1 MAGAN
6 VAIVLGVVLFAVR
19 WARAGPVLTAVVCAT
34 ALAGF
39 VILARPSPSVVRAA
53 AMGAIGLIG
62 LAAGRPRSALPALAA
77 GVAVLVVL
85 DPELAGD
92 AGFALSV
99 LATSG
104 LLLLAPKWRDGLR
117 RKGWPP
123 GAAEALAVPAAAQ
136 LACGPVIAGL
146 S

>member
-19 WARAGPVLTAVVCAT
+19 WTRAGPVVTALVCAV
-34 ALAGF
+34 ALVGF

-53 AMGAIGLIG
+53 AMGAIGL
-62 LAAGRPRSALPALAA
+62 LALASGRTRAALPALAA
-77 GVAVLVVL
+77 GVAALVLA

-92 AGFALSV
+92 AGFTLSV

-104 LLLLAPKWRDGLR
+104 LLLLAPRWRGAMR
-117 RKGWPP
+117 RRRIP
-123 GAAEALAVPAAAQ
+123 GGGAEALAVPAAAQ
-136 LACGPVIAGL
+136 LACAPVV
-146 S
+146 